1 MSVSNKLKMG
11 ENPQY
16 IDVNELLSYSN
27 DLVGVLRDK
36 RDINILTHCLDDSK
50 SLRSASDSD
59 FNTTQIAISDYQKKI
74 DDCKRKIE
82 SAKSE
87 VVADEEL
94 NSLQKE
100 LDEELQREKLLQEE
114 LRVIVNKMNE
124 LDNQRLSTEEQR
136 QRLKKLEAEE
146 DKEQRKLSFYASVT
160 KIIPDLESQSRICGH
175 IVERDRKVVEKF
187 ELDATEE
194 DAFNICNNI
203 WKMINR

>member
-1 MSVSNKLKMG
+1 MG

-50 SLRSASDSD
+50 SLRSASDAD
-59 FNTTQIAISDYQKKI
+59 FNATQIAISI
-74 DDCKRKIE
+74 
-82 SAKSE
+82 
-87 VVADEEL
+87 
-94 NSLQKE
+94 
-100 LDEELQREKLLQEE
+100 
-114 LRVIVNKMNE
+114 IVNKMNE
-124 LDNQRLSTEEQR
+124 LDNQQLSTEEQR

-146 DKEQRKLSFYASVT
+146 DKEQRLPFCRRKLSFYASVT
-160 KIIPDLESQSRICGH
+160 KIIPDLESQSNICGRILIYHH

-187 ELDATEE
+187 EFDPTEE
-194 DAFNICNNI
+194 DSFDICNNI